1 MLGEEIKNRRL
12 ELKMTEKE
20 LVQKAIEYSG
30 TDQNVF
36 DEAQLIKWENNEEM
50 IDIKNLW
57 LLSKL
62 LDYPILKFT
71 NEQKKELND
80 IYYSYGLNID
90 ENIEL
95 SDMETLAEKLSKYV
109 TEKNLNDINQLLL
122 ETYIYK
128 GLKIPKEIALLLSLS
143 MMYKDEEKEE
153 YLLYIQSYI
162 KGLNKRIEIERID
175 KIVMERAEKR
185 DLKYLAKLHNEVVR
199 ELERE
204 KQDNIEKARKMYN
217 KCRFSKKLKCIQITC
232 DTLEQYYYIMGY

>member
-175 KIVMERAEKR
+175 KIVMERAERR

-204 KQDNIEKARKMYN
+204 KQNNIEKARKM
-217 KCRFSKKLKCIQITC
+217 KSEEVDIEEIEKETGLSRDEIEKL
-232 DTLEQYYYIMGY
+232 

>member
-57 LLSKL
+57 LLSKV

-95 SDMETLAEKLSKYV
+95 SDMETLVEKLSKYV

-128 GLKIPKEIALLLSLS
+128 GLKIPKEIVLLLSLS

-175 KIVMERAEKR
+175 KIVMERAERR

-199 ELERE
+199 ESERE
-204 KQDNIEKARKMYN
+204 KQDNIEKARKM
-217 KCRFSKKLKCIQITC
+217 KSEEVDIEEIEKETGLSRDEIEKL
-232 DTLEQYYYIMGY
+232 

>member
-20 LVQKAIEYSG
+20 LVRKAIEYSG

-95 SDMETLAEKLSKYV
+95 SDMETLAKKLSKYI

-175 KIVMERAEKR
+175 KIVMERAERR

-204 KQDNIEKARKMYN
+204 KQDNIEKARKM
-217 KCRFSKKLKCIQITC
+217 KSEEVDIEEIEKETGLSRDEIEKL
-232 DTLEQYYYIMGY
+232 

>member
-95 SDMETLAEKLSKYV
+95 SDMETLS
-109 TEKNLNDINQLLL
+109 
-122 ETYIYK
+122 
-128 GLKIPKEIALLLSLS
+128 
-143 MMYKDEEKEE
+143 
-153 YLLYIQSYI
+153 
-162 KGLNKRIEIERID
+162 
-175 KIVMERAEKR
+175 
-185 DLKYLAKLHNEVVR
+185 
-199 ELERE
+199 
-204 KQDNIEKARKMYN
+204 
-217 KCRFSKKLKCIQITC
+217 
-232 DTLEQYYYIMGY
+232 

>member
-95 SDMETLAEKLSKYV
+95 SDMETLAEQLSKYV

-153 YLLYIQSYI
+153 I
-162 KGLNKRIEIERID
+162 KE
-175 KIVMERAEKR
+175 
-185 DLKYLAKLHNEVVR
+185 
-199 ELERE
+199 
-204 KQDNIEKARKMYN
+204 
-217 KCRFSKKLKCIQITC
+217 
-232 DTLEQYYYIMGY
+232 

>member
-20 LVQKAIEYSG
+20 LVQKGREYRG

-175 KIVMERAEKR
+175 KIVMERAERR

-204 KQDNIEKARKMYN
+204 KQDNIEKARKM
-217 KCRFSKKLKCIQITC
+217 KSEEVDTEEIEKETGLSRDEIEKL
-232 DTLEQYYYIMGY
+232 

>member
-30 TDQNVF
+30 TDLNVF

-175 KIVMERAEKR
+175 KIVMERAERR

-204 KQDNIEKARKMYN
+204 KQDNIEKARKM
-217 KCRFSKKLKCIQITC
+217 KSEEVDTEEIEKETGLSRDEIEKL
-232 DTLEQYYYIMGY
+232 

>member
-95 SDMETLAEKLSKYV
+95 SDMETLAKKLSKYI

-175 KIVMERAEKR
+175 KIVMERAERR

-204 KQDNIEKARKMYN
+204 KQDNIEKARKM
-217 KCRFSKKLKCIQITC
+217 KSEEVDTEEIEKETGLSRDEIEKL
-232 DTLEQYYYIMGY
+232 

>member
-95 SDMETLAEKLSKYV
+95 SDMETLAKKLSKYI

-128 GLKIPKEIALLLSLS
+128 GLKIPKEIVLLLSLS

-175 KIVMERAEKR
+175 KIVMETAERR

-204 KQDNIEKARKMYN
+204 KQDNIEKARKM
-217 KCRFSKKLKCIQITC
+217 KSEEVDIEEIEKETGLSRDEIEKL
-232 DTLEQYYYIMGY
+232 

>member
-122 ETYIYK
+122 EIYIYK
-128 GLKIPKEIALLLSLS
+128 GLKIPKEIVLLLSLS

-204 KQDNIEKARKMYN
+204 KQDNIEKARKM
-217 KCRFSKKLKCIQITC
+217 KSEEVDIEEIEKETGLSRDEIEKL
-232 DTLEQYYYIMGY
+232 

>member
-122 ETYIYK
+122 EIYIYK
-128 GLKIPKEIALLLSLS
+128 GLKIPKEIVLLLSLS

-175 KIVMERAEKR
+175 KIVMERAERR

-204 KQDNIEKARKMYN
+204 KQDNIEKARKM
-217 KCRFSKKLKCIQITC
+217 KSEEVDIEEIEKETGLSRDEIEKL
-232 DTLEQYYYIMGY
+232 

>member
-143 MMYKDEEKEE
+143 MMYKEEEEE

-175 KIVMERAEKR
+175 KIVMERAERR

-204 KQDNIEKARKMYN
+204 KQDNIEKARKM
-217 KCRFSKKLKCIQITC
+217 KSEEVDIEEIEKETGLSRDEIEKL
-232 DTLEQYYYIMGY
+232 

>member
-122 ETYIYK
+122 EIYIYK
-128 GLKIPKEIALLLSLS
+128 GLKIPKEIVLLLSLS

-175 KIVMERAEKR
+175 KIVMERAERR
-185 DLKYLAKLHNEVVR
+185 DLKYLAKLHNEVLR

-204 KQDNIEKARKMYN
+204 KQDNIEKARKM
-217 KCRFSKKLKCIQITC
+217 KSEEVDIEEIEKETGLSRDEIEKL
-232 DTLEQYYYIMGY
+232 

>member
-95 SDMETLAEKLSKYV
+95 SDMETLAKKLSKYI

-175 KIVMERAEKR
+175 KIVMERAERR

-204 KQDNIEKARKMYN
+204 KQNNIEKARKM
-217 KCRFSKKLKCIQITC
+217 KSEEVDIEEIEKETGLSRDEIEKL
-232 DTLEQYYYIMGY
+232 

>member
-153 YLLYIQSYI
+153 YLLYIQLYI

-175 KIVMERAEKR
+175 KIVMERAERR

-204 KQDNIEKARKMYN
+204 KQDNIEKARKM
-217 KCRFSKKLKCIQITC
+217 KSEEVDIEEIEKETGLSRDEIEKL
-232 DTLEQYYYIMGY
+232 

>member
-175 KIVMERAEKR
+175 KIVMERAERR

-204 KQDNIEKARKMYN
+204 KQDNIEKARKM
-217 KCRFSKKLKCIQITC
+217 KSEEVDTEEIEKETGLSRDEIEKL
-232 DTLEQYYYIMGY
+232 

>member
-95 SDMETLAEKLSKYV
+95 SDMETLAKKLSKYI

-175 KIVMERAEKR
+175 KIVMERAERR

-204 KQDNIEKARKMYN
+204 KQDNIEKARKM
-217 KCRFSKKLKCIQITC
+217 KSEEVDIEEIEKETGLSRDEIEKL
-232 DTLEQYYYIMGY
+232 

>member
-71 NEQKKELND
+71 NEQKKEIND

-175 KIVMERAEKR
+175 KIVMERAERR

-204 KQDNIEKARKMYN
+204 KQDNIEKARKM
-217 KCRFSKKLKCIQITC
+217 KSEEVDTEEIEKETGLSRDEIEKL
-232 DTLEQYYYIMGY
+232 

>member
-204 KQDNIEKARKMYN
+204 KQDNIEKARKM
-217 KCRFSKKLKCIQITC
+217 KSEEVDIEEIEKETGLSRDEIEKL
-232 DTLEQYYYIMGY
+232 

>member
-175 KIVMERAEKR
+175 KIVMERAERR

-204 KQDNIEKARKMYN
+204 KQDNIEKARKM
-217 KCRFSKKLKCIQITC
+217 KSEEVDIEEIEKETGLSRDEIEKL
-232 DTLEQYYYIMGY
+232 

>member
-1 MLGEEIKNRRL
+1 
-12 ELKMTEKE
+12 
-20 LVQKAIEYSG
+20 
-30 TDQNVF
+30 
-36 DEAQLIKWENNEEM
+36 
-50 IDIKNLW
+50 
-57 LLSKL
+57 
-62 LDYPILKFT
+62 
-71 NEQKKELND
+71 
-80 IYYSYGLNID
+80 
-90 ENIEL
+90 
-95 SDMETLAEKLSKYV
+95 METLAEKLSKYV

-175 KIVMERAEKR
+175 KIVMERAERR

-204 KQDNIEKARKMYN
+204 KQDNIEKARKM
-217 KCRFSKKLKCIQITC
+217 KSEEVDTEEIEKETGLSRDEIEKL
-232 DTLEQYYYIMGY
+232 